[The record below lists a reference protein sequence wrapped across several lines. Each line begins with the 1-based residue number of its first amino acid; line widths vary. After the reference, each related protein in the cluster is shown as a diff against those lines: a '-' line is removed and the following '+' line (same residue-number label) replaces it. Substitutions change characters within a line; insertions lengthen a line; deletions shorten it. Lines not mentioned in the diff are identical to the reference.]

1 MNNMNHEHLTDQLDR
16 PCKDLRISVTNRCQF
31 RCRYCLP
38 AEHIDVMRAQSAP
51 ENNLSFDEIT
61 ATVKAFAAIGVNKVR
76 LTGGEP
82 LLRKNLSHLIR
93 DIKAVEGIDDIALT
107 TNGAL
112 LPPMLDDLIAAGLDR
127 ITISLD
133 AIDDQ
138 LFKDI
143 TGTKHTAKEI
153 LDVIELCNQS
163 NIKQVKIN
171 TVVQKGVNEHQV
183 LPILNHFRGS
193 RVVVR
198 FIEFMDVGNIN
209 QWQEAKV
216 LTAAEVLKIIEKNA
230 DFHSLSPTSKG
241 EVAKRYG
248 YDDGSGEFGL
258 IASISQP
265 FCSDCNRARLSSDGQ
280 VYTCLFAAAGQDLK
294 PHLADSMQ
302 LNQAVR
308 AIWQNRSDQYSTQ
321 RLDNNNSHLPKIEM
335 FVMGG

>member
-1 MNNMNHEHLTDQLDR
+1 MNHELTDQLDR

-51 ENNLSFDEIT
+51 ENNLSFEEIT
-61 ATVKAFAAIGVNKVR
+61 ASVAAFAAIGVTKVR

-82 LLRKNLSHLIR
+82 LLRKNLKDLIR
-93 DIKAVEGIDDIALT
+93 DIKAIDGIEDIALT

-112 LPPMLDDLIAAGLDR
+112 LPPVLNDLIDAGLDR

-133 AIDDQ
+133 AINDD

-163 NIKQVKIN
+163 SIKQVKIN
-171 TVVQKGVNEHQV
+171 TVVQKGINEHQV
-183 LPILNHFRGS
+183 LPILDHFRGS

-216 LTAAEVLKIIEKNA
+216 LPSAEVLKIIEKHA
-230 DFHSLSPTSKG
+230 DFESKTPTSKG

-248 YDDGSGEFGL
+248 FSDGSGEFGM
-258 IASISQP
+258 ISSISQP
-265 FCSDCNRARLSSDGQ
+265 FCSDCNRARLSSDGK
-280 VYTCLFAAAGQDLK
+280 VFTCLFTAQGQDLK
-294 PHLADSMQ
+294 PLLSQ
-302 LNQAVR
+302 PKELNQLVKN
-308 AIWQNRSDQYSTQ
+308 IWQQRNDQYSAQ
-321 RLDNNNSHLPKIEM
+321 RHDQEQSKNKSNLPKIEM